1 VLRTGNASDINC
13 QDNPIMWS
21 ASRDEGRSWSEPAR
35 TGVQGAFPSLAV
47 QPDGVIVMSYGR
59 PGAMLVFSRDSG
71 RTWTDPTCVD
81 ATPYSGYT
89 SVASLGPGELL
100 VAFGVRDW
108 LNPQTG
114 SRENQLRLAPVHY
127 QPKP

>member
-1 VLRTGNASDINC
+1 
-13 QDNPIMWS
+13 
-21 ASRDEGRSWSEPAR
+21 
-35 TGVQGAFPSLAV
+35 VQGAFPSLAV

-59 PGAMLVFSRDSG
+59 PGAMLVFSSDNG

-89 SVASLGPGELL
+89 SVASLGPGKLL

-108 LNPQTG
+108 LDPQT
-114 SRENQLRLAPVHY
+114 SQRKNQLRLAHIRY
-127 QPKP
+127 ERKP